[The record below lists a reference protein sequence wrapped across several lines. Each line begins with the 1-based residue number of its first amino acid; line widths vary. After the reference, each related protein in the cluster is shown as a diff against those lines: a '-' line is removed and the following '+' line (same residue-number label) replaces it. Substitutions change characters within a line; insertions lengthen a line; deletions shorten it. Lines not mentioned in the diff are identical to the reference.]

1 MFKNEDMIKNS
12 IVFDEELFHAFQDK
26 SYPGGTQQYYT
37 NARGNIEF
45 EARLNYDI
53 SRGGSGSIYFGDN
66 LDNQA
71 YENWLN
77 AITENYTKIP
87 SSPLDMNIPG
97 YQTYEYFL
105 GKYSMLKGYSY
116 SQNIQ
121 PEALFY
127 LSTKNIAPNC
137 TN

>member
-1 MFKNEDMIKNS
+1 MI
-12 IVFDEELFHAFQDK
+12 FQ
-26 SYPGGTQQYYT
+26 GG
-37 NARGNIEF
+37 GP
-45 EARLNYDI
+45 
-53 SRGGSGSIYFGDN
+53 GSIYFGNN

-71 YENWLN
+71 YGNWLS